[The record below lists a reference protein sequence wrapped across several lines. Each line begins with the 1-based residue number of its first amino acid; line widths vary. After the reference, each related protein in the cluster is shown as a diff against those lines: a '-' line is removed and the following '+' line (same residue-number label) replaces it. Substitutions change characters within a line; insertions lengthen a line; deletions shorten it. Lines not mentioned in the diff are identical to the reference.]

1 MFKNDPDHPVVNIQV
16 QNTSLKGNSSAEA
29 KTGADY
35 YMQAGIYDSA
45 KATRSSKATN

>member
-1 MFKNDPDHPVVNIQV
+1 MFKNDPDHPVVNIRV
-16 QNTSLKGNSSAEA
+16 QNTSLKGNSAEA

-45 KATRSSKATN
+45 KATR